1 MIAATGDRIKI
12 KYHSIVFA
20 HRLSKYVRYTLPQ
33 SPDIILTV
41 KGKDSAKAREE
52 AMDRLM
58 ELMDEGKLA
67 TELLEGFG
75 PKQFVEV
82 KDIED
87 AASEGEDAITEAVQI
102 LSNLASLKLKVMESR
117 EEALKIRAAIDILFT
132 DEAVTAEE
140 IGRLKDGFKVLKNF
154 AQANV
159 RYREARSKA
168 EEARAILDEALQSV
182 EPENKAQKSAK

>member
-1 MIAATGDRIKI
+1 M
-12 KYHSIVFA
+12 
-20 HRLSKYVRYTLPQ
+20 VRYTLPQ
-33 SPDIILTV
+33 SPEIILTV

-58 ELMDEGKLA
+58 LLMDEGKLP
-67 TELLEGFG
+67 TELAEGFG

-82 KDIED
+82 IED
-87 AASEGEDAITEAVQI
+87 AAVSDGDDAITEAVQI
-102 LSNLASLKLKVMESR
+102 LSNLATLKLKVMESR
-117 EEALKIRAAIDILFT
+117 EEALKIREAIDILFT
-132 DEAVTAEE
+132 DEAVSAEE

-159 RYREARSKA
+159 RYREARGKA

-182 EPENKAQKSAK
+182 ESEKKAQKSAK

>member
-1 MIAATGDRIKI
+1 M
-12 KYHSIVFA
+12 
-20 HRLSKYVRYTLPQ
+20 VRYTLPQ
-33 SPDIILTV
+33 SPEIILTV

-58 ELMDEGKLA
+58 ELMDEGKLP

-140 IGRLKDGFKVLKNF
+140 IARLKDGFKVLKNF

>member
-1 MIAATGDRIKI
+1 M
-12 KYHSIVFA
+12 
-20 HRLSKYVRYTLPQ
+20 VRYTLPQ
-33 SPDIILTV
+33 SPEIILTV

-58 ELMDEGKLA
+58 LLMDEGKLP
-67 TELLEGFG
+67 TELAEGFG

-82 KDIED
+82 IED
-87 AASEGEDAITEAVQI
+87 ATVSDGEDAITEAVQI

-117 EEALKIRAAIDILFT
+117 EEALKIREAIDILFT

-159 RYREARSKA
+159 RYREARGKA

-182 EPENKAQKSAK
+182 ESEKKTQKSAK

>member
-1 MIAATGDRIKI
+1 M
-12 KYHSIVFA
+12 
-20 HRLSKYVRYTLPQ
+20 VRYTLPQ
-33 SPDIILTV
+33 SPEIILTV

-58 ELMDEGKLA
+58 ELMDEGKLP

-132 DEAVTAEE
+132 DEAVTPEE
-140 IGRLKDGFKVLKNF
+140 ISRLKDGFKVLKNF

-182 EPENKAQKSAK
+182 ESENKAQKSAK

>member
-1 MIAATGDRIKI
+1 M
-12 KYHSIVFA
+12 
-20 HRLSKYVRYTLPQ
+20 VRYTLPQ
-33 SPDIILTV
+33 SPEIILTV

-58 ELMDEGKLA
+58 LLMDEGKLP
-67 TELLEGFG
+67 TELAEGFG

-82 KDIED
+82 IED
-87 AASEGEDAITEAVQI
+87 AAVSDGEDAITEAVQI

-117 EEALKIRAAIDILFT
+117 EEALKIREAIDILFT
-132 DEAVTAEE
+132 DEPVSAEE

-159 RYREARSKA
+159 RYREARGKA
-168 EEARAILDEALQSV
+168 EEARVILDEALQSV
-182 EPENKAQKSAK
+182 ESEKKAQKSAK

>member
-1 MIAATGDRIKI
+1 M
-12 KYHSIVFA
+12 
-20 HRLSKYVRYTLPQ
+20 VRYTLPQ
-33 SPDIILTV
+33 SPEIILTV

-58 ELMDEGKLA
+58 LLMDEGKLP
-67 TELLEGFG
+67 TELAEGFG

-82 KDIED
+82 IED
-87 AASEGEDAITEAVQI
+87 ASVSDGEDAITEAVQI

-117 EEALKIRAAIDILFT
+117 EEALKIREAIDILFT

-159 RYREARSKA
+159 RYREARGKA
-168 EEARAILDEALQSV
+168 EEARVILDEALQSV
-182 EPENKAQKSAK
+182 ESEKKAQKSAK

>member
-1 MIAATGDRIKI
+1 M
-12 KYHSIVFA
+12 
-20 HRLSKYVRYTLPQ
+20 VRYTLPQ
-33 SPDIILTV
+33 SPEIILTV
-41 KGKDSAKAREE
+41 RGKDSAKAREQ

-58 ELMDEGKLA
+58 LLMDEGKLP
-67 TELLEGFG
+67 TELAEGFG

-87 AASEGEDAITEAVQI
+87 AASDGEDAITEAVQI

-117 EEALKIRAAIDILFT
+117 EEALKIREAIDILFT

-140 IGRLKDGFKVLKNF
+140 IARLKDGFKVLKTF

-159 RYREARSKA
+159 RYREARSQA
-168 EEARAILDEALQSV
+168 EEARTILDGALQSV

>member
-1 MIAATGDRIKI
+1 M
-12 KYHSIVFA
+12 
-20 HRLSKYVRYTLPQ
+20 VRYTLPQ
-33 SPDIILTV
+33 SPEIILTV

-58 ELMDEGKLA
+58 LLMDEGKLP
-67 TELLEGFG
+67 TELAEGFG

-82 KDIED
+82 IED
-87 AASEGEDAITEAVQI
+87 ATVSDGDDAITEAVQI

-117 EEALKIRAAIDILFT
+117 EEALKIREAIDILFT
-132 DEAVTAEE
+132 DEAVSAEE

-159 RYREARSKA
+159 RYREARGKA

-182 EPENKAQKSAK
+182 ESEKKGQKSAK

>member
-1 MIAATGDRIKI
+1 M
-12 KYHSIVFA
+12 
-20 HRLSKYVRYTLPQ
+20 VRYTLPQ

-117 EEALKIRAAIDILFT
+117 EEALKIREAIDILFT

-140 IGRLKDGFKVLKNF
+140 ISRLKDGFKVLKNF

>member
-1 MIAATGDRIKI
+1 M
-12 KYHSIVFA
+12 
-20 HRLSKYVRYTLPQ
+20 VRYTLPQ
-33 SPDIILTV
+33 SPEIILTV
-41 KGKDSAKAREE
+41 RGKDSAKAREE

-58 ELMDEGKLA
+58 LLMDEGKLP
-67 TELLEGFG
+67 TELAEGFG

-82 KDIED
+82 IED
-87 AASEGEDAITEAVQI
+87 ASVSDGEDAITEAVQI

-117 EEALKIRAAIDILFT
+117 EEALKIREAIDILFT

-159 RYREARSKA
+159 RYREARGKA

-182 EPENKAQKSAK
+182 ESEKKAQKSAK

>member
-1 MIAATGDRIKI
+1 M
-12 KYHSIVFA
+12 
-20 HRLSKYVRYTLPQ
+20 VRYTLPQ
-33 SPDIILTV
+33 SPEIILTV
-41 KGKDSAKAREE
+41 KGKDSAKSREE

-58 ELMDEGKLA
+58 LLMDEGKLP
-67 TELLEGFG
+67 TELAEGFG

-82 KDIED
+82 IED
-87 AASEGEDAITEAVQI
+87 AALSDGDDAITEAVQI

-117 EEALKIRAAIDILFT
+117 EEALKIREAIDILFT
-132 DEAVTAEE
+132 DEPVSAEE

-159 RYREARSKA
+159 RYREARGKA

-182 EPENKAQKSAK
+182 ESEKKAQKSAK

>member
-1 MIAATGDRIKI
+1 M
-12 KYHSIVFA
+12 
-20 HRLSKYVRYTLPQ
+20 VRYTLPQ
-33 SPDIILTV
+33 SPEIILTV

-58 ELMDEGKLA
+58 LLMDEGKLP
-67 TELLEGFG
+67 TELAEGFG

-82 KDIED
+82 IED
-87 AASEGEDAITEAVQI
+87 ASVSDGEDAITEAVQI

-117 EEALKIRAAIDILFT
+117 EEALKIREAIDILFT
-132 DEAVTAEE
+132 DEPVTAEE

-159 RYREARSKA
+159 RYREARGKA

-182 EPENKAQKSAK
+182 ESEKKAQKSAK

>member
-1 MIAATGDRIKI
+1 M
-12 KYHSIVFA
+12 
-20 HRLSKYVRYTLPQ
+20 VRYTLPQ
-33 SPDIILTV
+33 SPEIILTV

-58 ELMDEGKLA
+58 ELMDEGKLP
-67 TELLEGFG
+67 TELVEGFG

-117 EEALKIRAAIDILFT
+117 EEALKIRRRSTFCLQM
-132 DEAVTAEE
+132 
-140 IGRLKDGFKVLKNF
+140 RL
-154 AQANV
+154 
-159 RYREARSKA
+159 
-168 EEARAILDEALQSV
+168 
-182 EPENKAQKSAK
+182 

>member
-1 MIAATGDRIKI
+1 M
-12 KYHSIVFA
+12 
-20 HRLSKYVRYTLPQ
+20 VRYTLPQ
-33 SPDIILTV
+33 SPEIILTV
-41 KGKDSAKAREE
+41 KGKDSVKAREE

-58 ELMDEGKLA
+58 ELMDAGQLP
-67 TELLEGFG
+67 TELKEGFG

-82 KDIED
+82 REMED
-87 AASEGEDAITEAVQI
+87 AASETEDAITEAVQI

-140 IGRLKDGFKVLKNF
+140 IANLKDGFKVLKNF

-159 RYREARSKA
+159 RYRDARSKA
-168 EEARAILDEALQSV
+168 EGARAILDEALQSV
-182 EPENKAQKSAK
+182 EPEKKSPKIAK

>member
-1 MIAATGDRIKI
+1 M
-12 KYHSIVFA
+12 
-20 HRLSKYVRYTLPQ
+20 VRYTLPQ
-33 SPDIILTV
+33 SPEIILTV

-58 ELMDEGKLA
+58 LLMDEGKLP
-67 TELLEGFG
+67 TELAEGFG

-82 KDIED
+82 IED
-87 AASEGEDAITEAVQI
+87 AAVSDGDDAITEAVQI

-117 EEALKIRAAIDILFT
+117 EEALKIREAIDILFT
-132 DEAVTAEE
+132 DEPVSAEE

-159 RYREARSKA
+159 RYREARGKA

-182 EPENKAQKSAK
+182 EAEKKAQKSAK

>member
-1 MIAATGDRIKI
+1 M
-12 KYHSIVFA
+12 
-20 HRLSKYVRYTLPQ
+20 VRYTLPQ
-33 SPDIILTV
+33 SPEIILTV

-52 AMDRLM
+52 AMDKLM
-58 ELMDEGKLA
+58 LLMDEGKLP
-67 TELLEGFG
+67 TELAEGFG

-82 KDIED
+82 IED
-87 AASEGEDAITEAVQI
+87 AAPDCEDAITEAVQI

-132 DEAVTAEE
+132 DEAVSAEE

-154 AQANV
+154 AQSNV
-159 RYREARSKA
+159 RYREARGKA

-182 EPENKAQKSAK
+182 EPEKKVQKSGKQ

>member
-1 MIAATGDRIKI
+1 M
-12 KYHSIVFA
+12 
-20 HRLSKYVRYTLPQ
+20 VRYTLPQ
-33 SPDIILTV
+33 NPEVILTV

-58 ELMDEGKLA
+58 ELMEKGDLGS
-67 TELLEGFG
+67 ELKEGFG

-82 KDIED
+82 KELEDI
-87 AASEGEDAITEAVQI
+87 ASEGEDAITEAIQI
-102 LSNLASLKLKVMESR
+102 LSNLASLKLKMMESR

-132 DEAVTAEE
+132 DEPVSAEE

-168 EEARAILDEALQSV
+168 EEARAILDEALKSG
-182 EPENKAQKSAK
+182 ETENKSPKPAK

>member
-1 MIAATGDRIKI
+1 M
-12 KYHSIVFA
+12 
-20 HRLSKYVRYTLPQ
+20 VRYTLPQ
-33 SPDIILTV
+33 SPEIILTV

-58 ELMDEGKLA
+58 LLMDEGKLP
-67 TELLEGFG
+67 TELAEGFG

-82 KDIED
+82 IED
-87 AASEGEDAITEAVQI
+87 ASVSDGEDAITEAVQI

-117 EEALKIRAAIDILFT
+117 EEALKIREAIDILFT

-159 RYREARSKA
+159 RYREARGKA
-168 EEARAILDEALQSV
+168 EEARVILDEALQLV
-182 EPENKAQKSAK
+182 ESEKKAQKSAK

>member
-1 MIAATGDRIKI
+1 M
-12 KYHSIVFA
+12 
-20 HRLSKYVRYTLPQ
+20 VRYTLPQ
-33 SPDIILTV
+33 NPEVILTV

-58 ELMDEGKLA
+58 ELMEKGDLGS
-67 TELLEGFG
+67 ELKEGFG

-82 KDIED
+82 KELEDI
-87 AASEGEDAITEAVQI
+87 ASEGEDAITEAIQI
-102 LSNLASLKLKVMESR
+102 LSNLASLKLKMMESR

-132 DEAVTAEE
+132 DEPVSAEE

-168 EEARAILDEALQSV
+168 EEARAILDEALKSG
-182 EPENKAQKSAK
+182 ETENKPLKPAK

>member
-1 MIAATGDRIKI
+1 M
-12 KYHSIVFA
+12 
-20 HRLSKYVRYTLPQ
+20 VRYTLPQ
-33 SPDIILTV
+33 SPEIILTV

-52 AMDRLM
+52 AMDKLM
-58 ELMDEGKLA
+58 LLMDEGKLP
-67 TELLEGFG
+67 TELAEGFG

-82 KDIED
+82 IED
-87 AASEGEDAITEAVQI
+87 AAVSDGEDAITEAVQI

-117 EEALKIRAAIDILFT
+117 EEALKIREAIDILFT
-132 DEAVTAEE
+132 DEPVTAEE

-159 RYREARSKA
+159 RYREARGKA

-182 EPENKAQKSAK
+182 ESEKKAQKSAK

>member
-1 MIAATGDRIKI
+1 M
-12 KYHSIVFA
+12 
-20 HRLSKYVRYTLPQ
+20 VRYTLPQ
-33 SPDIILTV
+33 SPEIILTV

-58 ELMDEGKLA
+58 ELMDEGKLP
-67 TELLEGFG
+67 TQLLEGFG

-140 IGRLKDGFKVLKNF
+140 IARLKDGFKVLKNF

>member
-1 MIAATGDRIKI
+1 M
-12 KYHSIVFA
+12 
-20 HRLSKYVRYTLPQ
+20 VRYTLPQ
-33 SPDIILTV
+33 SPEIILTV

-58 ELMDEGKLA
+58 LLMDEGKLP
-67 TELLEGFG
+67 TELAEGFG

-82 KDIED
+82 IED
-87 AASEGEDAITEAVQI
+87 AAVSDGDDAITEAVQI

-117 EEALKIRAAIDILFT
+117 EEALKIREAIDILFT
-132 DEAVTAEE
+132 DEPVSAEE

-159 RYREARSKA
+159 RYREARGKA

-182 EPENKAQKSAK
+182 ESEKKAQKSAK